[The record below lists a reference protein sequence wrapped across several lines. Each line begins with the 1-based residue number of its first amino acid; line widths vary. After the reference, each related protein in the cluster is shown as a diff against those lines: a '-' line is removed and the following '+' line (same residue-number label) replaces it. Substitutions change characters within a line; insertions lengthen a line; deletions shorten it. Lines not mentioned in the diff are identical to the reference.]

1 MVDIILAGGFG
12 KLGQAIQLGLKN
24 TDYRIVGIL
33 SGHQHES
40 TYPVWT
46 TREAIDV
53 KADIFLD
60 VSIPKTVFD
69 NAKWAIAH
77 DMLLVVGATGLSD
90 FEVDTLRQ
98 TATRGVL
105 IVPNFS
111 LSAVLLMAFT
121 QQAAKYFPD
130 VEIVETHN
138 PKKVDAPSG
147 TAIQTAKL
155 ISEARSTTGAKTT
168 EGPARGM
175 RVEDIPVHALR
186 LPGYI
191 AQQSVLFGGADEQL
205 TLTQSTTSRTAFVPG
220 VLRAL
225 GGVHELEGLAIG
237 LDKVL

>member
-12 KLGQAIQLGLKN
+12 KLGQAIQLGLKK

-60 VSIPKTVFD
+60 VSTPKTVFD

-111 LSAVLLMAFT
+111 LSAVLLMAFA

-191 AQQSVLFGGADEQL
+191 AKQSVLFGGTDEQL
-205 TLTQSTTSRTAFVPG
+205 TLIQSTTSRTAFVPG

>member
-1 MVDIILAGGFG
+1 
-12 KLGQAIQLGLKN
+12 
-24 TDYRIVGIL
+24 
-33 SGHQHES
+33 
-40 TYPVWT
+40 
-46 TREAIDV
+46 
-53 KADIFLD
+53 
-60 VSIPKTVFD
+60 
-69 NAKWAIAH
+69 
-77 DMLLVVGATGLSD
+77 
-90 FEVDTLRQ
+90 
-98 TATRGVL
+98 
-105 IVPNFS
+105 
-111 LSAVLLMAFT
+111 MAFA

-191 AQQSVLFGGADEQL
+191 AQQSVLFGGTDEQL

-225 GGVHELEGLAIG
+225 VGVQELKGLAIG
-237 LDKVL
+237 LEKVL

>member
-60 VSIPKTVFD
+60 VSTPKTVFD
-69 NAKWAIAH
+69 NAKWAISH

-111 LSAVLLMAFT
+111 LSAVLLMAFA

-191 AQQSVLFGGADEQL
+191 AQQSVLFGGTDEQL

-225 GGVHELEGLAIG
+225 VGVQELEGLAIG

>member
-60 VSIPKTVFD
+60 VSTPKTVFD

-111 LSAVLLMAFT
+111 LSAVLLMAFA

-191 AQQSVLFGGADEQL
+191 AQQSVLFGGTDEQL

>member
-33 SGHQHES
+33 SGHQYES

-60 VSIPKTVFD
+60 VSTPKTVFD

-111 LSAVLLMAFT
+111 LSAVLLMAFA

-191 AQQSVLFGGADEQL
+191 AQQSVLFGGTDEQL

-220 VLRAL
+220 VLQAL
-225 GGVHELEGLAIG
+225 VGVQELKGLAIG
-237 LDKVL
+237 LEKVL